1 VDKAPIRRRTIP
13 RSRAIIPYGEHDV
26 KPASLPGSL
35 ATLIRKLIHQKRVR
49 DREEAFVL
57 EGAKP
62 ILDLL
67 VSHASAFRA
76 VVMATQ
82 EVERRDEISQAAAHA
97 RVPVYACPARIFA
110 TLSDVA
116 TPSGML
122 AVLRQP
128 TWDENALL
136 ERVRLLA
143 FYGEALQDPN
153 NVGSCIRT
161 ALAFGLDAMWLSP
174 DSVDVFNPKV
184 VRGTAGGVLNMP
196 VLLLKEVATF
206 VEAGCGLLAAEAPHG
221 TSHSIRDI
229 HSIPMKA
236 IIALGNESRG
246 LSEKTLGRAL
256 VRFHIP
262 IDPRIESL
270 NVAASAAIAAF
281 YYQLLPR
288 SQ

>member
-1 VDKAPIRRRTIP
+1 MCV
-13 RSRAIIPYGEHDV
+13 EHDV
-26 KPASLPGSL
+26 TRVPLPSSV

-49 DREEAFVL
+49 DRERAFVL

-62 ILDLL
+62 ILELL

-76 VVMATQ
+76 VVMTTQ
-82 EVERRDEISQAAAHA
+82 DVERRDEISKAAAQA

-116 TPSGML
+116 TPSGIL

-136 ERVRLLA
+136 QRARLLA

-161 ALAFGLDAMWLSP
+161 ALAFGLDAIWLSP

-184 VRGTAGGVLNMP
+184 VRGTAGAVLNMP
-196 VLLLKEVATF
+196 VLLLKEVATL
-206 VEAGCGLLAAEAPHG
+206 VEAGCGLLAAEAPDG
-221 TSHSIRDI
+221 TSQSIRDI
-229 HSIPMKA
+229 RSIPMKA
-236 IIALGNESRG
+236 VVALGNESRG
-246 LSEKTLGRAL
+246 LSEKAVEQAL

-262 IDPRIESL
+262 IDPRVESL

-288 SQ
+288 RP